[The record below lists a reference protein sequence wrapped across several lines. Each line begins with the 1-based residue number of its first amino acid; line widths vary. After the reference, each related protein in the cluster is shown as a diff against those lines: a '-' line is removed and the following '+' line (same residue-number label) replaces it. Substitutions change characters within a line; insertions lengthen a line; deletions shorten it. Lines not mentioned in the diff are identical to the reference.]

1 VVARNASGVSA
12 PSNVVGPVQVRRVC
26 LVDELQDLS
35 KVQARSDGLSV
46 NNAYNALFAESLW
59 RAKGEVGDWIRY
71 RVEQPME
78 TVKVAAFLPP
88 EANDL
93 GFRVSVDGRAFSV
106 LTPERREAKLPGL
119 PGGPARGQ
127 SRRRVDYELPV
138 PPGYRHLGIFWN
150 GPAEIDRVE
159 IYHR

>member
-1 VVARNASGVSA
+1 MDSRSAAVSGTLLGAPGFGVESGLANVSWSASRNTVKSAIFATQGRRAIGSGIASS
-12 PSNVVGPVQVRRVC
+12 S
-26 LVDELQDLS
+26 
-35 KVQARSDGLSV
+35 
-46 NNAYNALFAESLW
+46 
-59 RAKGEVGDWIRY
+59 
-71 RVEQPME
+71 PME

-88 EANDL
+88 EAKDL
-93 GFRVSVDGRAFSV
+93 GFRVSVDGRAFSA
-106 LTPERREAKLPGL
+106 LTQERREAKLPGL

-159 IYHR
+159 IYHP